1 MDAGHTGGSGRSG
14 WAWRPL
20 TPRRCV
26 PLCYSRLCG
35 CRSRLQAPP
44 HPAKP
49 PRKSAALLETRGSA
63 APPAGLRRRFE
74 ARSIRIGAPAPAP
87 ASLPRWTLAGASLI
101 CLPAVACSRE
111 YRQSTSLERETRTVG
126 GSF

>member
-1 MDAGHTGGSGRSG
+1 MQE
-14 WAWRPL
+14 
-20 TPRRCV
+20 
-26 PLCYSRLCG
+26 
-35 CRSRLQAPP
+35 QAPP

-49 PRKSAALLETRGSA
+49 SRKSAALLETRGSA
-63 APPAGLRRRFE
+63 APPAGLRRRFG
-74 ARSIRIGAPAPAP
+74 ARSIRIGAPAP